1 MWWRCC
7 RWRERRRVERF
18 SAPGTGLPEQQRRAA
33 RVSAAFLMTAQA
45 VDGGLRIFILRTLQS
60 MLRRAAAAVSN
71 ALVCQRKFDPIGIY

>member
-1 MWWRCC
+1 M
-7 RWRERRRVERF
+7 
-18 SAPGTGLPEQQRRAA
+18 A
-33 RVSAAFLMTAQA
+33 AQA